1 MKKLIQVAAVLAA
14 GLAAPLAHADWHTG
28 KIEFISIGYDGST
41 FTFRLAG
48 VTRTNCTCYAAWNT
62 NMCLNRSRL
71 SFKEEVALIYSLKAR
86 DKEVAINIDEASC
99 SVNAIYEP
107 N

>member
-1 MKKLIQVAAVLAA
+1 MLRKLLLAVAAAIIPVA
-14 GLAAPLAHADWHTG
+14 AHADWHTG
-28 KIEFISIGYDGST
+28 RIEFISIGYDGST
-41 FTFRLAG
+41 FTFRLSG
-48 VTRTNCTCYAAWNT
+48 VTRTNCTCYPTWNT

-71 SFKEEVALIYSLKAR
+71 SFREEVALLYSLKAR

-99 SVNAIYEP
+99 SVVALYEP

>member
-1 MKKLIQVAAVLAA
+1 MVRKLLLASA
-14 GLAAPLAHADWHTG
+14 LLLSLGALPAHADWHSG

-41 FTFRLAG
+41 FTFRLSG
-48 VTRTNCTCYAAWNT
+48 LTRTNCTCYPTWNT

-86 DKEVAINIDEASC
+86 DKEIAINIDEASC
-99 SVNAIYEP
+99 SVVALYEP